1 MFRISLLLLALFA
14 GLAASDPTPV
24 FAQASPGLQDSVEAA
39 GADVDAPL
47 DTYPLIV
54 LGVGIVTVLGLIIG
68 VKVNAFL
75 AMIIAALVVSLMV
88 GGSPGARMEAVV
100 SAFGAA
106 AGGVGIVIAMAA
118 IIGKCML
125 DSGAADRIVRTA
137 VNITGEQK
145 ASAGL
150 MGSGFIL
157 AVPVFFDTVFY
168 LLVPLARSLH
178 RRTGRH
184 YLRYLMAIA
193 TGGCITH
200 TLVPPTPGPLLV
212 SANLGVDVGLMMLI
226 GTLVAIPSAIIGLAF
241 SVLIDSIMPVPMRPL
256 VAGEDKHELLPV
268 EKLPSLGVALL
279 PVILPVLLIGAG
291 TLVTTLADR
300 EDRAQLTS
308 TQIPDIDR
316 FRNEL
321 RDAAAAEPTGPAAR
335 FLQSA
340 SMTPAARDLLLSE
353 EPLDEEQQAML
364 VESFNTVLLA
374 QDLYDEQ
381 AFLGVPVSETAQQ
394 LLASDPV
401 RMKPVDRRR
410 MNRLLLE
417 ETFPELVEPHQWD
430 SSMRLWSQRLSLW
443 SNPNFALLLAALV
456 AIATLKAVRNLTL
469 RETAAEVEEAL
480 MSGGVII
487 LITAAGGAFGA
498 MLRDAQIGETIQAM
512 FENTAAGGVG
522 LLLLAFAISSI
533 LKIAQGSSTVAMIIG
548 SGMVGAIAT
557 GVTIDYHP
565 VYLGM
570 AVGAG
575 SLCGSWMNDSGFWV
589 FAKMGGLTEGEALRS
604 WTLLLLVLSI
614 SGLLMTLI
622 LSQLLP
628 LV

>member
-1 MFRISLLLLALFA
+1 MFRILLLLLAIFA
-14 GLAASDPTPV
+14 GLSALDPTPG
-24 FAQASPGLQDSVEAA
+24 FAQASPGMQESVETAA
-39 GADVDAPL
+39 GADVPL

-54 LGVGIVTVLGLIIG
+54 LGAGIATVLVLIIG
-68 VKVNAFL
+68 LRLNAFL
-75 AMIIAALVVSLMV
+75 AMIIAALVVSLLV

-137 VNITGEQK
+137 VYITGERK
-145 ASAGL
+145 SAAGL

-157 AVPVFFDTVFY
+157 GVPVFFDTVFY

-178 RRTGRH
+178 RRTGHH

-212 SANLGVDVGLMMLI
+212 SANLGVDVGMMMI
-226 GTLVAIPSAIIGLAF
+226 VGTLVALPTAIIGLGF
-241 SVLIDSIMPVPMRPL
+241 SIFLDSIMPVPMRPL
-256 VAGEDKHELLPV
+256 VAGEHKHEPLPV
-268 EKLPSLGVALL
+268 ERLPSLGVALL
-279 PVILPVLLIGAG
+279 PVVLPVLLIGSG

-300 EDRAQLTS
+300 EDRAQLTRD
-308 TQIPDIDR
+308 QIPDVDR

-321 RDAAAAEPTGPAAR
+321 RDAAAANPSGPAAR
-335 FLQSA
+335 FLDSA
-340 SMTPAARDLLLSE
+340 SMTPAGRDLLRSQ
-353 EPLDEEQQAML
+353 EPLDEAQQAML

-381 AFLGVPVSETAQQ
+381 AFLGVPISETAQQ
-394 LLASDPV
+394 LLDSDQV

-417 ETFPELVEPHQWD
+417 EAFPGLVEPHVWD

-456 AIATLKAVRNLTL
+456 AMATLKWVRNLSLT
-469 RETAAEVEEAL
+469 ETARDIEESL

-487 LITAAGGAFGA
+487 LITAAGGAFGS
-498 MLRDAQIGETIQAM
+498 MLRDAGIGETIQTM
-512 FENTAAGGVG
+512 FENTSAGGVS
-522 LLLLAFAISSI
+522 LLLLAFAIASV
-533 LKIAQGSSTVAMIIG
+533 LKIAQGSSTVAMIIA
-548 SGMVGAIAT
+548 SGMIGAIAA
-557 GVTIDYHP
+557 GVDYDYHP
-565 VYLGM
+565 VYLGI
-570 AVGAG
+570 AIGAG

-614 SGLLMTLI
+614 AGLLMTLL
-622 LSQLLP
+622 LSQVLP